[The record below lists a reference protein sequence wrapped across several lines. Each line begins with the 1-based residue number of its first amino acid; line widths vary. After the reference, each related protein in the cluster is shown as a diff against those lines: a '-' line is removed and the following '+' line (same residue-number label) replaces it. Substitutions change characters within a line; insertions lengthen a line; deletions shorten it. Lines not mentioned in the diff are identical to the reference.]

1 MVYQLIKGVAYCHMH
16 GVLHRDLK
24 PQNLLVDDEK
34 MCLKVADL
42 GLGRHFSV
50 PLKSYTHEVWR
61 AAVPIAIDAHRAPQL
76 IPRPADPC
84 AAFELARNAP
94 DNFPPHA
101 MGCCPGP
108 QIVTLWYRAPEVLL
122 GATHYATPV
131 DMWSVGCIFAELVRK
146 VG

>member
-61 AAVPIAIDAHRAPQL
+61 AASPC
-76 IPRPADPC
+76 PRLGPASS
-84 AAFELARNAP
+84 R
-94 DNFPPHA
+94 
-101 MGCCPGP
+101 
-108 QIVTLWYRAPEVLL
+108 
-122 GATHYATPV
+122 
-131 DMWSVGCIFAELVRK
+131 SVGRFAAHGVPSLRTV
-146 VG
+146 

>member
-50 PLKSYTHEVWR
+50 PLKSYTHEVSLASWLV
-61 AAVPIAIDAHRAPQL
+61 AMASCLLCLNHWPIVL
-76 IPRPADPC
+76 
-84 AAFELARNAP
+84 L
-94 DNFPPHA
+94 
-101 MGCCPGP
+101 

-146 VG
+146 VR